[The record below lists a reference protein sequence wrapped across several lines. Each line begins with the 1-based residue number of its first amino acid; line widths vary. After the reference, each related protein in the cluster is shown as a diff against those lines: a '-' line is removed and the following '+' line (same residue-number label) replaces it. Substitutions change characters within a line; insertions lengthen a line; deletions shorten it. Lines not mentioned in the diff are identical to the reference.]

1 MHIAYVQTNKS
12 SNATYETSMGYFLYR
27 NKCQPED
34 LSLRLVAQ
42 YQLGL
47 TISKMVC
54 TETKVPRNH
63 LTWT

>member
-12 SNATYETSMGYFLYR
+12 SNATKETSMGYFLYR

-34 LSLRLVAQ
+34 PSLRLVAQ

-47 TISKMVC
+47 NISTMVC

-63 LTWT
+63 LT